1 MAKSLISPTEI
12 SKIYGISYQ
21 TVNYYTNL
29 GLLKVKKRNANNR
42 LYDSRQVSACL
53 KKVTNLKSQGY
64 SLKLICDLLRKG

>member
-1 MAKSLISPTEI
+1 MAKTLISPTEI
-12 SKIYGISYQ
+12 GKIYSISYQ
-21 TVNYYTNL
+21 TVNYYTSL

-53 KKVTNLKSQGY
+53 KKVNNLKSQGY